1 MDLWYFLME
10 IFLLLGIAFFLG
22 SVAQRFRQSNIV
34 GYLLAG
40 AILGPLLPDTGAV
53 ANTAEIGVSLLLF
66 SIGLEFS
73 FQRLRRLGA
82 MALGGGSLQ
91 IVITIVL
98 VTLLARR
105 FISWR
110 EALTLGALVALSSTA
125 IVLRILADRSELD
138 SIRGRISL
146 GILLLQDIAII
157 ESRKRR
163 LPKTSTKFFSPIHS
177 LERKVTR

>member
-22 SVAQRFRQSNIV
+22 PVAQRFRQSNIV

-40 AILGPLLPDTGAV
+40 AILGPLLPDTEAV

-73 FQRLRRLGA
+73 FKRLRRLGA

-91 IVITIVL
+91 VVVTIVL
-98 VTLLARR
+98 VTFLASR
-105 FISWR
+105 FTSWR
-110 EALTLGALVALSSTA
+110 EAVTLAVEYLTEDTGLV
-125 IVLRILADRSELD
+125 LACRMS
-138 SIRGRISL
+138 G
-146 GILLLQDIAII
+146 
-157 ESRKRR
+157 
-163 LPKTSTKFFSPIHS
+163 SPEVS
-177 LERKVTR
+177 